1 VIEGTAEGFDW
12 VHPSWRDLVIEH
24 LVQRPG
30 SRERFLSRCGIAGLE
45 LALSSA
51 GGREGERSQPLLQT
65 PEDWGT
71 LRRRALELI
80 GGGGQPAH
88 HRLLSTLRSLLFTAG
103 GEPGD
108 GEVHRLAR
116 EVLPAVTAAWNAAGE
131 PLRPDSLR
139 LFYDVSVMVRPLAA
153 GPSLEAT
160 WEQHE
165 PMLADPSSIE
175 WHGDIAEALVVI
187 EVIARNEPRLLRQ
200 RRWPHD
206 FAPFAEAV
214 EALAK
219 QELQGTR
226 PLLEALQGGDVDSTT
241 DVSEA
246 ADELSLWS
254 DLLGRL
260 KTVTGRDVAA
270 TRAALDA
277 AVRALSDWWD
287 DYQEQMAEEARME
300 AEYADDY
307 EDEDAP
313 EDPNDS
319 VQAIFTDL

>member
-1 VIEGTAEGFDW
+1 MIEGAAEGFDW

-24 LVQRPG
+24 LAHRPG
-30 SRERFLSRCGIAGLE
+30 SRERFLSRCGITGLE

-51 GGREGERSQPLLQT
+51 GGSEGERSQPLLQT
-65 PEDWGT
+65 PDDWGT

-80 GGGGQPAH
+80 GGGDQFAH

-108 GEVHRLAR
+108 GELHRLAR
-116 EVLPAVTAAWNAAGE
+116 EVLPAITAAWNAAAE
-131 PLRPDSLR
+131 PLWPDRLR
-139 LFYDVSVMVRPLAA
+139 LFYDVSVMVRPLVA

-165 PMLADPSSIE
+165 PMLTDASSIE
-175 WHGDIAEALVVI
+175 WHGDVAEALRVI

-214 EALAK
+214 EALAR
-219 QELQGTR
+219 QELEATR
-226 PLLEALQGGDVDSTT
+226 PLLEALQSGDVDSST

-246 ADELSLWS
+246 GDELSLWS

-260 KTVTGRDVAA
+260 NTVTGRNVAA
-270 TRAALDA
+270 THAALDA
-277 AVRALSDWWD
+277 AARTLSDWWE
-287 DYQEQMAEEARME
+287 DYQEQMAQEARME

-313 EDPNDS
+313 DDPTEF
-319 VQAIFTDL
+319 VQAIFSDL